1 MSVVKIKNKK
11 SLEKLQA
18 RLIIRLGRKP
28 TQQEILDFCVLL
40 ADQNFE
46 RLVELASEVPILNLE
61 KVKKIIEKRNK
72 LMNIDWDLSG
82 QFLSK
87 EDQDIYGN

>member
-40 ADQNFE
+40 AGQNFE

-82 QFLSK
+82 QFLSR

>member
-1 MSVVKIKNKK
+1 
-11 SLEKLQA
+11 
-18 RLIIRLGRKP
+18 
-28 TQQEILDFCVLL
+28 DFCVLL
-40 ADQNFE
+40 AGQNFE

>member
-40 ADQNFE
+40 AHQNFE

-72 LMNIDWDLSG
+72 LMNIHWDLSG

>member
-28 TQQEILDFCVLL
+28 TQQEILDFYVLL
-40 ADQNFE
+40 AGQNFE
-46 RLVELASEVPILNLE
+46 RLVELASEVPILNLL
-61 KVKKIIEKRNK
+61 KQR
-72 LMNIDWDLSG
+72 
-82 QFLSK
+82 SK
-87 EDQDIYGN
+87 NRELFYS